1 MSKRILNSVLGLAIA
16 LTMCAS
22 AFADN
27 SFISKTATVG
37 KQPVAIFP
45 ATTPNKALVVCMGAD
60 SAYNG
65 VQDYS
70 DEPASIWSIDY
81 SNKES
86 ITFNREKTFDFGYN
100 SIGFPYRPSFNDS
113 IIYMNINGM
122 ANLLFLKDFT
132 LMPVA
137 AINAAAIN
145 VYNNMVYF
153 SVRHIPT
160 GAWTPDTNYV
170 VVYNP
175 LNHNVDT
182 IPAKMGVQMTK
193 GFKSNGKEYLAVL
206 CEGISVNDGVVMIH
220 EITQT
225 GYTLVKEIPA
235 GSFANHI
242 AVNEE
247 LGKMLITSNGSLK
260 VIVLDLKDLTV
271 MGEVILPVSGYNGPR
286 EAAFSNDG
294 ASFYVTAYD
303 GKVYQYSLTDYS
315 KLNEFTADG
324 KAEGLF
330 IPTAANSELLFA
342 AACPNL
348 SDYSANDLV
357 TLVFKNNTSVI
368 EAGSASVSV
377 YPNPCADKLT
387 ITADAA
393 EGVYSLEITN
403 VTGAKVAANNVTFT
417 SGRAEVNVA
426 AMGLS
431 SGAYML
437 TLKNAQTTISTIAIV
452 K

>member
-16 LTMCAS
+16 LTMFVS
-22 AFADN
+22 AHADN
-27 SFISKTATVG
+27 AFISKTATVG

-45 ATTPNKALVVCMGAD
+45 APTPNKAFVVCMGAD

-65 VQDYS
+65 VQDFS
-70 DEPASIWSIDY
+70 DEPASVWSIDY
-81 SNKES
+81 SNKEAL
-86 ITFNREKTFDFGYN
+86 TFNREKTFEFGYN

-113 IIYMNINGM
+113 IIYMNINGK
-122 ANLLFLKDFT
+122 ANLLFLNDFT

-137 AINAAAIN
+137 AIDAAAIN

-153 SVRHIPT
+153 SVRHIPA
-160 GAWTPDTNYV
+160 GSWTPDTNFV
-170 VVYNP
+170 IAYNP
-175 LNHNVDT
+175 LDHSVDT

-193 GFKSNGKEYLAVL
+193 GFVSNGKNCLAVL
-206 CEGISVNDGVVMIH
+206 CEGISVNDGVVMIY
-220 EITQT
+220 EITDT
-225 GYTLVKEIPA
+225 GYTLIKEIPA

-242 AVNEE
+242 AINEDF
-247 LGKMLITSNGSLK
+247 GKMLITSNGTFK
-260 VIVLDLKDLTV
+260 VIVADLKDLTV
-271 MGEVILPVSGYNGPR
+271 TGEAIIPVSGYNGPR

-294 ASFYVTAYD
+294 ASFYVSAYD

-315 KLNEFTADG
+315 KINEFTADG

-330 IPTAANSELLFA
+330 VPTDESSELVFA

-357 TLVFKNNTSVI
+357 TLVFKNGTSVI

-377 YPNPCADKLT
+377 YPNPCADRLT
-387 ITADAA
+387 VSADGA

-403 VTGAKVAANNVTFT
+403 IIGEKIATDNVTFT
-417 SGRAEVNVA
+417 SGKSVINVTDL
-426 AMGLS
+426 GLS
-431 SGAYML
+431 SGAYLL
-437 TLKNAQTTISTIAIV
+437 TFKNDNKIISTIAVV